1 MVAGRRKRT
10 ITRHI
15 ITHIVLIGLGIIFLL
30 PFIWMLS
37 TSLKPDEEVFDLP
50 PKWIPEPVMWSNY
63 PDALGTISFMR
74 YAFNTVFIT
83 VMCVLGT
90 LISTSLV
97 GYSFARLKWR
107 GRSFFFAVMLATMM
121 LPNQVTLIP
130 LFVMYK
136 HFGWLDSFKPL
147 IVPYFF
153 GATGAFYIFL
163 LRQFFRGIPNE
174 LAESAKMDGAS
185 HLTIFGRIVLPLS
198 KPALATVGMFTFM
211 AVWNDFLGPL
221 IFLNDRA
228 KLTLALGLRV
238 FQQQYTSQW
247 NLMMAA
253 SIVVILPTL
262 IIFFVGQRY
271 FIEGITFAGI
281 KG

>member
-1 MVAGRRKRT
+1 MVAGRKNRT
-10 ITRHI
+10 IIRHI

-50 PKWIPEPVMWSNY
+50 PKWIPQPVMWSNY
-63 PDALGTISFMR
+63 PDAIGTIPFMR
-74 YAFNTVFIT
+74 YAFNTIFIT
-83 VMCVLGT
+83 VMCVVGT
-90 LISTSLV
+90 LIATSLV

-153 GATGAFYIFL
+153 GVTGAFYIFL
-163 LRQFFRGIPNE
+163 LRQFFRAIPNE

-185 HLTIFGRIVLPLS
+185 HLKIFSRIVLPLS

-238 FQQQYTSQW
+238 FQQQYTAQW
-247 NLMMAA
+247 NLMMAV

-271 FIEGITFAGI
+271 FIEGITFAGL